1 MKKGFDSE
9 PVCNKKYLKT
19 EKYSYEGRIDSSF
32 HGDKVP
38 KDSSQCTCLS
48 VVLIDSV
55 FRIGENYYPQVFLK
69 EYKRKKITNMLLMNQ
84 KFLLMTK
91 ILIRKLLAKKILMKK
106 FLMKNKL
113 SIVIGSF

>member
-1 MKKGFDSE
+1 MKKGSDSE

-19 EKYSYEGRIDSSF
+19 EKYSYEGRIDSNF

-48 VVLIDSV
+48 VVLIDSI

-69 EYKRKKITNMLLMNQ
+69 ECKYITKEKRLQICYWW
-84 KFLLMTK
+84 
-91 ILIRKLLAKKILMKK
+91 IRN
-106 FLMKNKL
+106 FC
-113 SIVIGSF
+113 